1 MGSQSMGGSQPWR
14 SQNSRGSLPISVLS
28 MGGSQAWSSQTS
40 GGSLPMGSQSMG
52 GSQPWRSQ
60 TSEGSVPVRS
70 QAMGGSLPLRSR
82 AMGGSAPLN
91 SRQSSGGSQTWQG
104 QLTGGSLPGYD
115 QTSRSSSQFSQA
127 LGGNAGTQTLGDRLR
142 GRRSLPP
149 LGDRPTATLGPP
161 RPVLGDRRLANRP
174 AGISAV
180 RDDFAP
186 RPRRIFTGI
195 GTTTGPERRSLS
207 PRRPS
212 SGENATWINPFASRA
227 ASSQTRSAATATRGR
242 SQPIRGRQA
251 AVEFTAAG
259 GGSVPHLTGS
269 GSRQPRRGKSG
280 QPGGAGLPGVR
291 DGYPGAGVKQP
302 DLGAGRAQP
311 GADCGQLRGG
321 GGGRRGRPSGLPP
334 SSGGSTKRVGERM
347 ATAAARQAKAD
358 PTKAIVLIFLMVKT
372 NFYVC
377 Y

>member
-1 MGSQSMGGSQPWR
+1 M
-14 SQNSRGSLPISVLS
+14 
-28 MGGSQAWSSQTS
+28 
-40 GGSLPMGSQSMG
+40 
-52 GSQPWRSQ
+52 
-60 TSEGSVPVRS
+60 
-70 QAMGGSLPLRSR
+70 
-82 AMGGSAPLN
+82 
-91 SRQSSGGSQTWQG
+91 
-104 QLTGGSLPGYD
+104 
-115 QTSRSSSQFSQA
+115 
-127 LGGNAGTQTLGDRLR
+127 R

-149 LGDRPTATLGPP
+149 LGDQPTATLGPP

-227 ASSQTRSAATATRGR
+227 ARSQTRSAATATRGR

-251 AVEFTAAG
+251 AVGFTAAG
-259 GGSVPHLTGS
+259 GGSVPPLTGS

-321 GGGRRGRPSGLPP
+321 GGGGRRGRPSGLPP

-347 ATAAARQAKAD
+347 ATAAAKQAKAD
-358 PTKAIVLIFLMVKT
+358 STKAIVLIYLMVKT
-372 NFYVC
+372 NFYGG